1 MQELPRLS
9 WGCVHKCS
17 LCACLPSES
26 KCASPSAHPCLWL
39 SCGTAHVQVF
49 CLWLH
54 CWLQDHL
61 KEGDGNVI
69 EWFNWTAQWVLKV
82 CQAWGLPL
90 LKKWINSSTG
100 EPQQKKTPSLCKYW
114 QDYVAGNRHWDLEVA
129 KQSAFEI
136 MLCMETM
143 RMSNADMNRGLF
155 HTLWPQ
161 DLVQV
166 VWGDP
171 VVLCNCMCAGMADWW
186 RDQFVLKYMT
196 CSLNQ

>member
-100 EPQQKKTPSLCKYW
+100 EPQQKKPPSLCKYW

-136 MLCMETM
+136 YAVHGDY
-143 RMSNADMNRGLF
+143 ADVKCWHEQGLVSHIMATGF
-155 HTLWPQ
+155 GSGCLGWS
-161 DLVQV
+161 
-166 VWGDP
+166 
-171 VVLCNCMCAGMADWW
+171 CCAM
-186 RDQFVLKYMT
+186 
-196 CSLNQ
+196 